1 MALMAISAAGFGLRI
16 GWEDDEVPPGHKFS
30 FKRSI
35 QSIDT
40 GIFIKL
46 LCPKWLVEWGP
57 IELIREARDGFSEFQ
72 ASPLSKAQRWG
83 ADATCAVVSSGI
95 DQ

>member
-1 MALMAISAAGFGLRI
+1 MTISAAGFGLRI

-35 QSIDT
+35 QSIGT

-46 LCPKWLVEWGP
+46 LCPNWLVEWGP
-57 IELIREARDGFSEFQ
+57 IEKIREARDGFSEFR
-72 ASPLSKAQRWG
+72 ASPLSMTPGWGTDAMYTVISGG
-83 ADATCAVVSSGI
+83 AD
-95 DQ
+95 